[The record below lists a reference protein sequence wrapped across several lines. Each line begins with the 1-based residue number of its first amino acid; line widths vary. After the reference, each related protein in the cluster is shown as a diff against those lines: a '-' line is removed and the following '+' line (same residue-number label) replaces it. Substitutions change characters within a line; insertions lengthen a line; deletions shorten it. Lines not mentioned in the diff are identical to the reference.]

1 MNTKVLKNFGKNLKR
16 YRLEKGWTQEQ
27 LAEKV
32 NVHQTYIGKLEL
44 GLINPSLMKIFVIT
58 RALKIKLSNIMDFDY
73 LKYFEKSL
81 LSIL

>member
-32 NVHQTYIGKLEL
+32 NVHQTYIGKIEL
-44 GLINPSLMKIFVIT
+44 GLINP
-58 RALKIKLSNIMDFDY
+58 
-73 LKYFEKSL
+73 
-81 LSIL
+81 